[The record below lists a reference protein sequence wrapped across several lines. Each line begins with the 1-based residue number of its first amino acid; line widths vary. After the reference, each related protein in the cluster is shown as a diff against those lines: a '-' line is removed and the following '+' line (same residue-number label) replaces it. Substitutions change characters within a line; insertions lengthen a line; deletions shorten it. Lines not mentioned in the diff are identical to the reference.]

1 MEKAIAYY
9 RVSRKKQEASGLGL
23 DAQRYAV
30 EGFARINRYNIVNDY
45 VETESGKRNQR
56 PGLISALRDCQKQNA
71 TLLIAKLDRLS
82 RSVAFIAALIE
93 SKVAFKAIDAPF
105 AEPFTLHILAAVA
118 EKERKDTA
126 YRTVVALAAAK
137 RRGVQLGKYSAVLA
151 KKNKQLSKKFANKMK
166 PIIKELQAK
175 GITTMRAITDEL
187 NKLKIP
193 TYRND
198 NSKWH
203 VATVFHLLHQI
214 DER

>member
-23 DAQRYAV
+23 EAQRYAV
-30 EGFARINRYNIVNDY
+30 EGFAKINRYKIINDF
-45 VETESGKRNQR
+45 VETESGKRNER
-56 PGLISALRDCQKQNA
+56 PGLKAALKECQLQNA

-151 KKNKQLSKKFANKMK
+151 KKNKQLSKKFAHRMK
-166 PIIKELQAK
+166 PVIKELQAR
-175 GITTMRAITDEL
+175 GINTIRAITMEL
-187 NKLKIP
+187 NKAKVP
-193 TYRND
+193 TYRN
-198 NSKWH
+198 NNCKWH
-203 VATVFHLLHQI
+203 LATVCHLMQQI
-214 DER
+214 NNR